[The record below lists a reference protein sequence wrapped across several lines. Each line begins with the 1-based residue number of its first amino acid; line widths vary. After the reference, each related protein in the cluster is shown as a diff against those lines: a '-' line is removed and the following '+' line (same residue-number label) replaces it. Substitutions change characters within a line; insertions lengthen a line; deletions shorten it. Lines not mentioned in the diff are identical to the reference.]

1 MKPDVYSLSP
11 DATVVDAMKLFVKH
25 GISGAPVVDAS
36 GKAVGFVSDGDI
48 MRLLSSQSNSY
59 MDPVVMI
66 MQMGVDQE
74 TYDEKLANLMKMN
87 IRDIGT
93 KGVIGVDL
101 YTTLPQ
107 VCRILSKNHL
117 KKIPVLHD
125 GKIIGVINRSDI
137 TLYSM
142 KTYLEGRDDKD
153 LDREIAIDER
163 KRAEAE
169 RKHREQETATQ
180 Q

>member
-1 MKPDVYSLSP
+1 
-11 DATVVDAMKLFVKH
+11 
-25 GISGAPVVDAS
+25 
-36 GKAVGFVSDGDI
+36 
-48 MRLLSSQSNSY
+48 
-59 MDPVVMI
+59 
-66 MQMGVDQE
+66 
-74 TYDEKLANLMKMN
+74 MKMN

-142 KTYLEGRDDKD
+142 KTHLEGRDDKD

-169 RKHREQETATQ
+169 RKRREQETAAQ

>member
-1 MKPDVYSLSP
+1 
-11 DATVVDAMKLFVKH
+11 MKLFVKH

-169 RKHREQETATQ
+169 RKRREQETAAQ

>member
-1 MKPDVYSLSP
+1 ME
-11 DATVVDAMKLFVKH
+11 H

-169 RKHREQETATQ
+169 RKRREQETATQ

>member
-1 MKPDVYSLSP
+1 
-11 DATVVDAMKLFVKH
+11 
-25 GISGAPVVDAS
+25 
-36 GKAVGFVSDGDI
+36 
-48 MRLLSSQSNSY
+48 MRLLSAQSNAY
-59 MDPVVMI
+59 TDPVVMI
-66 MQMGVDQE
+66 MQIRADEE
-74 TYDEKLANLMKMN
+74 TYDEKLAKLMQMN

-125 GKIIGVINRSDI
+125 DRIIGVINRSDI

-163 KRAEAE
+163 KRAEAAQAKLAQADAE
-169 RKHREQETATQ
+169 
-180 Q
+180 